1 MSKRTSV
8 VVMAAGMGSRFGG
21 LKQIEPVGPNGESI
35 LDFSIYDAKRAEQ
48 EHMDANL
55 KYHIEFF
62 RNGLNAIIKL
72 WLAGGCQ
79 ESPEEMAE
87 VLRQEYRG
95 R

>member
-1 MSKRTSV
+1 MVRNSQVKEQI
-8 VVMAAGMGSRFGG
+8 GG
-21 LKQIEPVGPNGESI
+21 NI
-35 LDFSIYDAKRAEQ
+35 
-48 EHMDANL
+48 

-72 WLAGGCQ
+72 WLAGGCK

-87 VLRQEYRG
+87 VLKQEYRG